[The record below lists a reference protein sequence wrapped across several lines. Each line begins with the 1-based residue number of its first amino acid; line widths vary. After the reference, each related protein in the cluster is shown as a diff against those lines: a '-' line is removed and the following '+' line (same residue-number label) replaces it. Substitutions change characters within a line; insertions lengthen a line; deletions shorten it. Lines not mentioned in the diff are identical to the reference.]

1 MNSTPVAP
9 SSLDID
15 IESLLAEGDAEKYD
29 HNIAFSGEAIGLKL
43 FENESGFETNAKTG
57 GLVSPAD
64 KRSIQNID
72 KLRIT
77 IPDCASLVNASFFIG
92 IIKPWW
98 QAQLEGQIETYRF
111 NNTRSLAS
119 LVFKSVAESSQQNL
133 QRRFA
138 GDISQSIELIISD
151 HRSHEDVYAFKQSLE
166 KAQRD
171 LAIWPYMSVH
181 VPDTNKDG
189 QLDPAAL

>member
-29 HNIAFSGEAIGLKL
+29 HNIAFSGEATGLKL

-57 GLVSPAD
+57 GLVSAAD

-77 IPDCASLVNASFFIG
+77 IPDCASLVKSQKALNKIYKDALRAIS
-92 IIKPWW
+92 
-98 QAQLEGQIETYRF
+98 ANQL
-111 NNTRSLAS
+111 N
-119 LVFKSVAESSQQNL
+119 
-133 QRRFA
+133 
-138 GDISQSIELIISD
+138 
-151 HRSHEDVYAFKQSLE
+151 
-166 KAQRD
+166 
-171 LAIWPYMSVH
+171 
-181 VPDTNKDG
+181 
-189 QLDPAAL
+189 